1 MNNYLLKWTCNKKVA
16 YKTGISKDHIHLM
29 ENMFGESSKLYHP
42 GYSFFNIEELAHV
55 YITSESYSLARA
67 ASLGMEHAFHAMFPK
82 DFNLE
87 EHFELEKGVLDKMG
101 GITEFFL
108 VPSYVSEEQM
118 IEIFERAHENA
129 WKLNNKLKSFQGS
142 VSTEMSIE

>member
-1 MNNYLLKWTCNKKVA
+1 
-16 YKTGISKDHIHLM
+16 
-29 ENMFGESSKLYHP
+29 
-42 GYSFFNIEELAHV
+42 
-55 YITSESYSLARA
+55 
-67 ASLGMEHAFHAMFPK
+67 MEHAFHAMFPK
-82 DFNLE
+82 EFNLE

-108 VPSYVSEEQM
+108 LPSFVSESQM
-118 IEIFERAHENA
+118 IDIFERAHENA